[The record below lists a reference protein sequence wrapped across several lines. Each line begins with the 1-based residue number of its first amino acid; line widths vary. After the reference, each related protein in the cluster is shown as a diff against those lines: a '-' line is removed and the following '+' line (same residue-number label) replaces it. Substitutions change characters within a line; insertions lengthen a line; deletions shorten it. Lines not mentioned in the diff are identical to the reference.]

1 MKKIGVF
8 DSGLGGFAVLRHLA
22 EEFPNID
29 FIYVADY
36 AYNPYGTKEFKTI
49 ENRVIEIGKFLI
61 NEGVEAIIIACN
73 TASLHVHS
81 LRAITNLPVIE
92 VISITSD
99 YALERSQT
107 KSLAVFATN
116 KTIEMGSYQNYLGDK
131 GAKVI
136 GIKASEWVDAIESG
150 EFMMESGKKIILD
163 KVSLL
168 NKEEFDIIVMG
179 CTHFELVKDIILKE
193 HPNYQIITSEKP
205 TIMQLNEL
213 ISVSDK
219 NKFGEVII
227 YTTGEVTKDLIDK
240 IEIMK
245 ITYASLNEVKI

>member
-8 DSGLGGFAVLRHLA
+8 DSGLGGFAVLRHLIK
-22 EEFPNID
+22 EFPEID

-61 NEGVEAIIIACN
+61 NQGVEAIVIACN
-73 TASLHVHS
+73 TASLHVES
-81 LRAITNLPVIE
+81 LRKIANVPIIE

-99 YALERSQT
+99 FALEKSKI

-116 KTIEMGSYQNYLGDK
+116 KTIEMGSYQSYLASK
-131 GAKVI
+131 GAKAI
-136 GIKASEWVDAIESG
+136 GIKASEWVDVIESG
-150 EFMMESGKKIILD
+150 KLKEAESQKIILD

-179 CTHFELVKDIILKE
+179 CTHFELVKEIILNKYP
-193 HPNYQIITSEKP
+193 HYKIVTSEQP
-205 TIMQLNEL
+205 TINQLKKI
-213 ISVSDK
+213 ISHK
-219 NKFGEVII
+219 QENKDRQVTV
-227 YTTGEVTKDLIDK
+227 YTTDKVTEDLIEK
-240 IEIMK
+240 IKIMEINY
-245 ITYASLNEVKI
+245 TSLNEEKI